1 MLTLPL
7 PILVQPYTN
16 HYITFDHDF
25 EQNQIVLF
33 EDAFTQVSLFLEKF
47 LLRRKNMSLF
57 FPMKKLNTLF
67 TWLKYTSTIPPL
79 IMIWTN
85 SNWCHHTSFNFPVP
99 TPQALPGDYNLNKYE
114 CKLSEDPFKTSI
126 SFSGQTDF
134 ENIFINANKFST
146 IHNCLP
152 PYILTNLITLHISR
166 NVVSLVVSWMQ
177 HFFFEVVNLIKPV
190 KMKRDGT

>member
-1 MLTLPL
+1 MPL

-16 HYITFDHDF
+16 HITLDHDFQIYINHTSFDHDL
-25 EQNQIVLF
+25 N
-33 EDAFTQVSLFLEKF
+33 KF
-47 LLRRKNMSLF
+47 KLYCLRMPSHKFQLSC
-57 FPMKKLNTLF
+57 PH
-67 TWLKYTSTIPPL
+67 SP
-79 IMIWTN
+79 
-85 SNWCHHTSFNFPVP
+85 S
-99 TPQALPGDYNLNKYE
+99 LPGDYNLNKYE

-126 SFSGQTDF
+126 SFSGQNDF

-177 HFFFEVVNLIKPV
+177 HFFFEVVNLINPV
-190 KMKRDGT
+190 KMKRGGT

>member
-1 MLTLPL
+1 MFTLFYYVKICP
-7 PILVQPYTN
+7 
-16 HYITFDHDF
+16 
-25 EQNQIVLF
+25 
-33 EDAFTQVSLFLEKF
+33 SLFWCNHTPTISPWIMIF
-47 LLRRKNMSLF
+47 
-57 FPMKKLNTLF
+57 
-67 TWLKYTSTIPPL
+67 KYTSTIPPL

-85 SNWCHHTSFNFPVP
+85 SNCIVWGCHHTSFNFPVP

-126 SFSGQTDF
+126 SFSGQNDF

-177 HFFFEVVNLIKPV
+177 HFFFEVVNLINPV
-190 KMKRDGT
+190 KMKRGGT